1 MKGTGSFDRVA
12 DVPNEKVV
20 APEPRKRGWV
30 EIGGR
35 GHIVEDRAPCGD
47 PHAQCALYST
57 LLALK
62 AILQIRYVC
71 CPESARSSICSWSF

>member
-35 GHIVEDRAPCGD
+35 GHIVEDRAPSGD
-47 PHAQCALYST
+47 PHAHCTAHY
-57 LLALK
+57 LL
-62 AILQIRYVC
+62 
-71 CPESARSSICSWSF
+71 

>member
-1 MKGTGSFDRVA
+1 MFRGKVKGTGSFDRVCSFDRVA

-47 PHAQCALYST
+47 PHAHYTAHY
-57 LLALK
+57 LL
-62 AILQIRYVC
+62 
-71 CPESARSSICSWSF
+71 